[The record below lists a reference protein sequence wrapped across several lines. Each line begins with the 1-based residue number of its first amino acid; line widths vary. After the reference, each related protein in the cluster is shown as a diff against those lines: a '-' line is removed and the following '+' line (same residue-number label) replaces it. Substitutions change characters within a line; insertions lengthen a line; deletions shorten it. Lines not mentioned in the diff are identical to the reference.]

1 MVLLR
6 RARSW
11 GPCLADSSVP
21 CSPPEI
27 GVGAFEVHFV
37 SNLPVIFLASGL
49 LRLAVTVLFMKPLK
63 EVRDVEPISHHELF
77 QELPLIKP

>member
-1 MVLLR
+1 
-6 RARSW
+6 
-11 GPCLADSSVP
+11 
-21 CSPPEI
+21 
-27 GVGAFEVHFV
+27 
-37 SNLPVIFLASGL
+37 LASGL